1 MAIQNRRGNESDFDP
16 NKMLPGEWA
25 TTTDTEKVFMCFKP
39 GKVRRMATYEDMV
52 ENIGEA
58 TEEIKAEFTAGVK
71 AATEAAAG
79 AANTANK
86 AAETASNASN
96 TANAAAETA
105 MNAAEKAEA
114 AAGGDISEK
123 TVSFEEVETYSKPTS
138 GSKISSIIANLV
150 MGISQLL
157 SGLAN
162 KIDSSKI
169 LSTEE
174 WGAAISERGYLADA
188 KDVKDSF
195 TQLNTKLN
203 YYKYNADPLSITSNN
218 DRTAAMKN
226 MINDLGLSKTD
237 APSFAAVA
245 IRYKDGFYASA
256 YITNFQGQ
264 STIIEDT
271 AYNYPR
277 NYYFCDSYNDNTVS
291 LMKSK

>member
-16 NKMLPGEWA
+16 NKMLQGEWA
-25 TTTDTEKVFMCFKP
+25 TATDTEKVWMCFKP

-58 TEEIKAEFTAGVK
+58 TEEIKTEFTAGVK
-71 AATEAAAG
+71 SATEAATG

-86 AAETASNASN
+86 AAKTASDASN

-138 GSKISSIIANLV
+138 GAKISSIIANLV
-150 MGISQLL
+150 RGISQLFA
-157 SGLAN
+157 GLAN

-169 LSTEE
+169 LSAEE

-188 KDVKDSF
+188 KDVKDSL
-195 TQLNTKLN
+195 TQLNTNISDKTYLRGFSSN
-203 YYKYNADPLSITSNN
+203 QKIDFDFRTFGRNIARMRVADTTMFDLVPNNADSQTNN
-218 DRTAAMKN
+218 K
-226 MINDLGLSKTD
+226 
-237 APSFAAVA
+237 
-245 IRYKDGFYASA
+245 
-256 YITNFQGQ
+256 ITNLKVDYS
-264 STIIEDT
+264 STPWKLSVDVYIDGRTYTKTINFD
-271 AYNYPR
+271 A
-277 NYYFCDSYNDNTVS
+277 
-291 LMKSK
+291 

>member
-1 MAIQNRRGNESDFDP
+1 MAIQTRRGNESDFDP
-16 NKMLPGEWA
+16 NRMVPGEWA
-25 TTTDTEKVFMCFKP
+25 TATDTEKVWMCFKT
-39 GKVRRMATYEDMV
+39 GKARRMATYEDMV

-71 AATEAAAG
+71 SATEAAAG

-96 TANAAAETA
+96 TANVAAETA

-150 MGISQLL
+150 MGISKLF
-157 SGLAN
+157 SDLAN

-169 LSTEE
+169 LSAEE

-188 KDVKDSF
+188 KDIKGGIEAVDNKKWITKITGTSFPTTQVNGNQSTTLTKAPDAVDGYTCVGVTGFGGTDGAIVFQAARYNPGSGKLTVKVR
-195 TQLNTKLN
+195 NT
-203 YYKYNADPLSITSNN
+203 SS
-218 DRTAAMKN
+218 TAASCTPTLDVLYVRSVN
-226 MINDLGLSKTD
+226 L
-237 APSFAAVA
+237 
-245 IRYKDGFYASA
+245 
-256 YITNFQGQ
+256 Q
-264 STIIEDT
+264 
-271 AYNYPR
+271 
-277 NYYFCDSYNDNTVS
+277 
-291 LMKSK
+291 

>member
-25 TTTDTEKVFMCFKP
+25 TATDTEKVWMCFKT

-58 TEEIKAEFTAGVK
+58 TEEIKTEFTAGVK
-71 AATEAAAG
+71 SATEAAAG

-105 MNAAEKAEA
+105 MNAAKKAEA

-150 MGISQLL
+150 TGISQLL

-169 LSTEE
+169 LSAEE

-188 KDVKDSF
+188 KDVKDSL
-195 TQLNTKLN
+195 TQLNTNIVNQIKTQ
-203 YYKYNADPLSITSNN
+203 KASTTLSGVSGTQSWKI
-218 DRTAAMKN
+218 AAPAISGYRMVG
-226 MINDLGLSKTD
+226 ILGLTHNYCLEVNVGMEGLNPGS
-237 APSFAAVA
+237 SINGFAA
-245 IRYKDGFYASA
+245 RYSGSGTYTVFIEATFL
-256 YITNFQGQ
+256 YIK
-264 STIIEDT
+264 
-271 AYNYPR
+271 A
-277 NYYFCDSYNDNTVS
+277 
-291 LMKSK
+291 